1 MSQFL
6 FVCSGGGHLKQLFTL
21 SSRFG
26 IDPADQ
32 HWVTFDNGLSRS
44 LLEGRRVTFSRFA
57 APRDARPIAQNAMI
71 AHRILA
77 KGDYSAVFSTGSS
90 PAVSFMPEASMRGIE
105 CHYVES
111 AARADG
117 PSITGKIMARLPGV
131 NTYTQY
137 PVWADERWL
146 FGGSI
151 FDAYTTGPDRPVSAI
166 RRAVISVGTQDLYPF
181 DRLIAASV
189 PLLKDAE
196 VLWQTGLA
204 DVSPYGIEGRASV
217 PHHELQEAVKEADVV
232 IAHAGTGAAITAIE
246 AGKVP
251 ILVPRLVAR
260 GEHIDDHQIQIA
272 RELDQRGLAIA
283 ASPEELTEELLLRA
297 ASRTAALAPAVP
309 PFRFSPSRARS
320 ARRSSSPSTVP
331 SWRAE
336 RGDSRAEAV

>member
-44 LLEGRRVTFSRFA
+44 LLEDRRVTFSRFA
-57 APRDARPIAQNAMI
+57 APRDALPIGQNALL
-71 AHRILA
+71 AHRILNR
-77 KGDYSAVFSTGSS
+77 GDYSAVFSTGSS
-90 PAVSFMPEASMRGIE
+90 PAVSFMPEASLRGIA
-105 CHYVES
+105 CHYIES

-117 PSITGKIMARLPGV
+117 PSITGRIISRLPGV
-131 NTYTQY
+131 NTYSQY
-137 PVWADERWL
+137 PVWADERWR

-151 FDAYTTGPDRPVSAI
+151 FDAFTTGPTTSVSAI
-166 RRAVISVGTQDLYPF
+166 HRAVISVGTQDLYPF
-181 DRLIAASV
+181 DRLIAAAV
-189 PLLKDAE
+189 PLLEGAD

-204 DVSPYGIEGRASV
+204 DVSGYGIEGRASV
-217 PHHELQEAVKEADVV
+217 PHHELQEAVEEADVV

-272 RELDQRGLAIA
+272 RELDRRGLAIA
-283 ASPEELTEELLLRA
+283 ASPDELTPELLLRA
-297 ASRTAALAPAVP
+297 ASGSTGRVDDVA
-309 PFRFSPSRARS
+309 PFRFTPARARS
-320 ARRSSSPSTVP
+320 KRRGMSVDPGNRGESRPS
-331 SWRAE
+331 
-336 RGDSRAEAV
+336 AV

>member
-44 LLEGRRVTFSRFA
+44 LLEGRKVTFSRFA
-57 APRDARPIAQNAMI
+57 APRDAVPIGRNAML
-71 AHRILA
+71 AHRILN
-77 KGDYSAVFSTGSS
+77 KGDYTAVFSTGSS
-90 PAVSFMPEASMRGIE
+90 PAVSFMPEASLRGIE
-105 CHYVES
+105 CHYIES

-117 PSITGKIMARLPGV
+117 PSITGRIMSRLPGV
-131 NTYTQY
+131 NTYSQY
-137 PVWADERWL
+137 PVWADDRWH

-151 FDAYTTGPDRPVSAI
+151 FDAFTTGPSTSVSGI
-166 RRAVISVGTQDLYPF
+166 RRAVVSVGTQDLYPF
-181 DRLIAASV
+181 DRLISAAV
-189 PLLKDAE
+189 PLLEGAE

-204 DVSPYGIEGRASV
+204 DVSAHGIEGRVSV
-217 PHHELQEAVKEADVV
+217 PHHELQAAVEEADVV

-272 RELDQRGLAIA
+272 RELDRRGLAIA
-283 ASPEELTEELLLRA
+283 AAPEELTPELLLRA
-297 ASRTAALAPAVP
+297 ASGTTGRVDDVA
-309 PFRFSPSRARS
+309 PFRFSPARVRSKRAGFAASRIADQND
-320 ARRSSSPSTVP
+320 SP
-331 SWRAE
+331 AK
-336 RGDSRAEAV
+336 AV

>member
-21 SSRFG
+21 APRFG

-32 HWVTFDNGLSRS
+32 HWVTFDNALSRS
-44 LLEGRRVTFSRFA
+44 LLGDRRVTFSRFA
-57 APRDARPIAQNAMI
+57 APREAVAIGQNAML

-77 KGDYSAVFSTGSS
+77 RGDYAAVFSTGSS

-105 CHYVES
+105 CHYIES

-117 PSITGKIMARLPGV
+117 PSISGRIVSHFPGV

-137 PVWADERWL
+137 PVWADERWH

-151 FDAYTTGPDRPVSAI
+151 FDAFATGPSRTVPSI

-181 DRLIAASV
+181 DRLIAAAV
-189 PLLKDAE
+189 PLLRDAE

-204 DVSPYGIEGRASV
+204 DVTPYEIAARASV
-217 PHHELQEAVKEADVV
+217 PHHELQQAVEEADVV

-251 ILVPRLVAR
+251 ILVPRLAAH

-272 RELDQRGLAIA
+272 RELDRRGLAIA
-283 ASPEELTEELLLRA
+283 VAPDELTPELLLRA
-297 ASRTAALAPAVP
+297 ARRTTSPVGKIE
-309 PFRFSPSRARS
+309 PFQFSPARVRS
-320 ARRSSSPSTVP
+320 ARSNFAPSRSEP
-331 SWRAE
+331 
-336 RGDSRAEAV
+336 GRAEAI

>member
-1 MSQFL
+1 MSEFL

-26 IDPADQ
+26 IDPAEQ

-57 APRDARPIAQNAMI
+57 APRDTLPIAQNALL
-71 AHRILA
+71 AHRIIG

-90 PAVSFMPEASMRGIE
+90 PAVSFMPEASLRGIE
-105 CHYVES
+105 CHYIES

-117 PSITGKIMARLPGV
+117 PSITGRIMARLRGV
-131 NTYTQY
+131 NTYSQY
-137 PVWADERWL
+137 PVWADQRWQ

-151 FDAYTTGPDRPVSAI
+151 FDAFTTGPAREVRGI
-166 RRAVISVGTQDLYPF
+166 RRAVLSVGTQDLYPF
-181 DRLIAASV
+181 DRLIAAAV
-189 PLLKDAE
+189 PLLSGAE

-204 DVSPYGIEGRASV
+204 DVSPHGIEGRVSV
-217 PHHELQEAVKEADVV
+217 PHHELQEAVDAADVV

-272 RELDQRGLAIA
+272 RELDRRGLAIA
-283 ASPEELTEELLLRA
+283 AAPEELTEELLLRA
-297 ASRTAALAPAVP
+297 ARLSTRVVEDVA
-309 PFRFSPSRARS
+309 PFRFSPARVRSKRPGFAASRTQGGGGSS
-320 ARRSSSPSTVP
+320 AP
-331 SWRAE
+331 
-336 RGDSRAEAV
+336 AV